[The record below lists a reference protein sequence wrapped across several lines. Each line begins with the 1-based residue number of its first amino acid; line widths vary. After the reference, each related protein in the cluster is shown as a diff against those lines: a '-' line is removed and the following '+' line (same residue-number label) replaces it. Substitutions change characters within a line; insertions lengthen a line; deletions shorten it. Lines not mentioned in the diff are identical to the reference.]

1 MTLEE
6 LYQENY
12 PIVYG
17 YLLSLCGS
25 KAQAEDLASETF
37 LRAIQKPGKYDG
49 CCKPSTWLCTIA
61 RNLFL
66 NEQKRQRRH
75 VELDQAGQVCVP
87 DCSERLLDHVLAQE
101 IVRAAERMPEE
112 MRQVFCMRTNGMR
125 FREIGDALGKTETW
139 ARVTFF
145 RIKTRLWEELED

>member
-49 CCKPSTWLCTIA
+49 CCND
-61 RNLFL
+61 R
-66 NEQKRQRRH
+66 
-75 VELDQAGQVCVP
+75 AGQGTSSGFVN
-87 DCSERLLDHVLAQE
+87 SA
-101 IVRAAERMPEE
+101 
-112 MRQVFCMRTNGMR
+112 
-125 FREIGDALGKTETW
+125 
-139 ARVTFF
+139 
-145 RIKTRLWEELED
+145 

>member
-25 KAQAEDLASETF
+25 RAQAEDLASETF

-49 CCKPSTWLCTIA
+49 RCKPSTWLCTIG

-75 VELDQAGQVCVP
+75 VELDRAGQVTVP
-87 DCSERLLDHVLAQE
+87 DFAEPLFDRDQAEE
-101 IVRAAERMPEE
+101 IRRAAGRLPEVV
-112 MRQVFCMRTNGMR
+112 RQVFYMRAWGMH

-145 RIKTRLWEELED
+145 RAKTRILEELEE